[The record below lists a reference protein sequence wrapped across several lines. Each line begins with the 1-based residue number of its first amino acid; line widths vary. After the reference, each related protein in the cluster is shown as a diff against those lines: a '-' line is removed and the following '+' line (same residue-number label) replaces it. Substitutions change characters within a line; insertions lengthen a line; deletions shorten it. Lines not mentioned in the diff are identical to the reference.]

1 MNELIDL
8 IGIISTVLAGLI
20 FSYIGYNL
28 KQVHYKVNN
37 EIFSLTINK
46 VNEIISDCVKTTNQT
61 YVNYLKDCGSFDT
74 ASQKK
79 ALLMSFESVTS
90 ILSDYDKNVL
100 TKHIDDLTVWI
111 TVKIESYILAD
122 KL

>member
-8 IGIISTVLAGLI
+8 IGILSTVLAGLI
-20 FSYIGYNL
+20 FIYIGYKL
-28 KQVHYKVNN
+28 KQIHYKVNN
-37 EIFSLTINK
+37 EIFIITVNK

-61 YVNYLKDCGSFDT
+61 YVNDLKNSGSFDKVF
-74 ASQKK
+74 QKK

-100 TKHIDDLTVWI
+100 TKHIDDLNVWI